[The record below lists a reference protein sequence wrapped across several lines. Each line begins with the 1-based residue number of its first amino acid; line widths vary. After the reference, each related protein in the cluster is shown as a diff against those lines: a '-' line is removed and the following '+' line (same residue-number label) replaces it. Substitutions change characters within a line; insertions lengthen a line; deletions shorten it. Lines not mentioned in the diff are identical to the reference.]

1 MMKRK
6 LLLATLVAAS
16 LGFIAIPAS
25 AEVGIYLDVAPPA
38 PHHEVMPSARPGYAW
53 QPGYW
58 QWRDGRH
65 VWARGHWVRERKGYF
80 WHPSRW
86 EERNGRWQFERGR
99 WDRQRWADNRR
110 GPGGD
115 RDRDGIPNAVD
126 RDRDGDGVRNR
137 RDAAPDNRRV
147 Q

>member
-6 LLLATLVAAS
+6 LLLAALAAAS
-16 LGFIAIPAS
+16 IGFTAVPAT
-25 AEVGIYLDVAPPA
+25 AATIYLDVAPPA
-38 PHHEVMPSARPGYAW
+38 SRHEVVPGARQGYVW
-53 QPGYW
+53 QPGFW

-65 VWARGHWVRERKGYF
+65 VWARGHWVRERKGYH

-86 EERNGRWQFERGR
+86 EERDGRWQFQGGR

>member
-6 LLLATLVAAS
+6 LLLAALAAAS
-16 LGFIAIPAS
+16 IGFTAIPAS
-25 AEVGIYLDVAPPA
+25 AAVGVYLDVAPPVSR
-38 PHHEVMPSARPGYAW
+38 HEVVPGARHGHVW
-53 QPGYW
+53 QPGFW

-86 EERNGRWQFERGR
+86 EERDGRWQFERGR
-99 WDRQRWADNRR
+99 WDRQRWADSRR
-110 GPGGD
+110 GLGGD
-115 RDRDGIPNAVD
+115 RDRDGIPNRVD
-126 RDRDGDGVRNR
+126 RDRDGDGVSNR

>member
-6 LLLATLVAAS
+6 LLLAALAAAS
-16 LGFIAIPAS
+16 IGFTAVPAS
-25 AEVGIYLDVAPPA
+25 AATVYLDVAPPA
-38 PHHEVMPSARPGYAW
+38 ARHEVIPTARPGYIW
-53 QPGYW
+53 QPGFW

-65 VWARGHWVRERKGYF
+65 VWARGHWVRERKGYY

-86 EERNGRWQFERGR
+86 EEREGRWHFQGGR

-115 RDRDGIPNAVD
+115 RDRDGVPNAVD
-126 RDRDGDGVRNR
+126 RDRDGDGVPNR

>member
-6 LLLATLVAAS
+6 LLLAALAAAS
-16 LGFIAIPAS
+16 IGFTTLPAS
-25 AEVGIYLDVAPPA
+25 AATAYVDVAPPA
-38 PHHEVMPSARPGYAW
+38 PRHEVVPSVRHGYVW

-65 VWARGHWVRERKGYF
+65 VWARGHWVRERKGYH

-86 EERNGRWQFERGR
+86 EERDGRWYFQSGR
-99 WDRQRWADNRR
+99 WDRQRWADSRR

>member
-6 LLLATLVAAS
+6 WLLTVLAAASIGFTAVPVSAATL
-16 LGFIAIPAS
+16 
-25 AEVGIYLDVAPPA
+25 YLDVAPPA
-38 PHHEVMPSARPGYAW
+38 PRHEVVPGTRQGYVW
-53 QPGYW
+53 QPGFW

-65 VWARGHWVRERKGYF
+65 VWARGHWVRERKGYH

-86 EERNGRWQFERGR
+86 EERGGRWQFQGGR
-99 WDRQRWADNRR
+99 WDRQRWADNRS

-115 RDRDGIPNAVD
+115 RDRDGIPNAID

-147 Q
+147 R